1 MTLLIIQPPLPHGVT
16 HEAGGT
22 DDLYPEHGTLAA
34 TRIDTLNRDQTL
46 AAQAATTAQVWF
58 SYFTAPFA
66 IAATKIL
73 IATSGTAGTA
83 ATLARVGIYTVAA
96 NGNLSLAA
104 ASADLHAATDA
115 TNAGLTYFQTAN
127 KLWSCALTLGSDL
140 STPISSYTTVRG
152 QRYAIAFIQV
162 TAGTSCTIVGV
173 SNLAQIMTQTPQE
186 SGVTTGGKA
195 DLATSYVA
203 SQSTTLASKMYA
215 AVSV

>member
-1 MTLLIIQPPLPHGVT
+1 MTLLIIQPPLAHGAT

-22 DDLYPEHGTLAA
+22 DDLYPEHGTLAP
-34 TRIDTLNRDQTL
+34 TRIDTLNRDQTF
-46 AAQAATTAQVWF
+46 AGQAATTAQVWF

-73 IATSGTAGTA
+73 IPTWTTAGTA
-83 ATLARVGIYTVAA
+83 ATLVRVGLYTVAA
-96 NGNLSLAA
+96 NGNLALAA

-115 TNAGLTYFQTAN
+115 TNAGATYFQTAS

-152 QRYAIAFIQV
+152 QRYAIAFLQV
-162 TAGTSCTIVGV
+162 TGGNSCTIGGI
-173 SNLAQIMTQTPQE
+173 SNLPQIMTQAPQE

-215 AVSV
+215 GLSV